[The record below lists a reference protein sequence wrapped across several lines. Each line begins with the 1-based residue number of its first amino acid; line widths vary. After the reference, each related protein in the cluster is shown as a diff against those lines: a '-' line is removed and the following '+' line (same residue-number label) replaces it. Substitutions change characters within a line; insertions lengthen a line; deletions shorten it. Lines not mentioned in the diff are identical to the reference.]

1 MALLQVGHHG
11 QAWDMEM
18 VLIGSE
24 VFSQDQFTQVLLQ
37 GETTT
42 AIAQR
47 APSSPNQEPVLV
59 LILALVLVLVTT
71 SLALV
76 SLVTSTGNS

>member
-1 MALLQVGHHG
+1 
-11 QAWDMEM
+11 MEM

-24 VFSQDQFTQVLLQ
+24 VLSQDQFIQVLLQ